1 MKDFK
6 EMLSIEQR
14 TIIPPS
20 EEHKKNLS
28 SLANQHLSTTVKDC
42 SRKYKPTHTHMQT
55 NTHYWL
61 QMKRVG
67 GSGPCRCVFNDTQKL
82 KAKGANPEQ
91 YR

>member
-1 MKDFK
+1 MRDFK
-6 EMLSIEQR
+6 EMLSTEQR
-14 TIIPPS
+14 TIIPRLKSTKDPG
-20 EEHKKNLS
+20 

-42 SRKYKPTHTHMQT
+42 SHTYTPTHTHMQT

-67 GSGPCRCVFNDTQKL
+67 GPGPCRCVFNDTEEVKP
-82 KAKGANPEQ
+82 KRANPTY